1 MNLIQASYSQNIRAR
16 WTNLS
21 RKPLTYTYTG
31 DLNSHD
37 RCKRAWAY
45 EKHAHFSPPE
55 QIQAVFGNLYHSV
68 LEWLAKAH
76 HLYTN
81 GLRTE
86 PDSEEFGKVLL
97 KKLRMLR
104 SQGIHSKVDNDESIK
119 GMVLRKVYPTHTSTT
134 PTTILH
140 PDFDLIIKSAERTE
154 VDLKA
159 PVDLKTHLPTWDK
172 NVFRDHERLHLRG
185 IVDVVRSIS
194 KPIHFGKIWE
204 WNSTHTDGKAVTR
217 TVSGKV
223 GDLELWDYKSTNYDP
238 HQILQYV
245 NQMLTYAYIYE
256 KTHNERPVRCVL
268 FFIGEVKPLSEPQVS
283 ERFLAIEADNLI
295 VNEKSFQNT
304 LSQVKEIQ
312 ETINTFEQNPG
323 SLEGG
328 DVNGNL
334 DDDVATNQCIICMK
348 RWDCTTYENYC
359 IKKTGKPSTYLDLYA
374 IR

>member
-1 MNLIQASYSQNIRAR
+1 MSKR
-16 WTNLS
+16 
-21 RKPLTYTYTG
+21 PLTYTYTG

-55 QIQAVFGNLYHSV
+55 QVQAVFGNLYHSA

-76 HLYTN
+76 HQFAN
-81 GLRTE
+81 KLRSE

-104 SQGIHSKVDNDESIK
+104 AQGIHSKVENDESIK
-119 GMVLRKVYPTHTSTT
+119 GMVLRKVYPSHTDAT
-134 PTTILH
+134 PTTVLH
-140 PDFDLIIKSAERTE
+140 PDFEIIIKSAERTE

-159 PVDLKTHLPTWDK
+159 PVDLKATLPTWDK
-172 NVFRDHERLHLRG
+172 DVFREHDRLHLRG
-185 IVDVVRSIS
+185 IVDVVRSIRN
-194 KPIHFGKIWE
+194 PMEFDRLWE
-204 WNSTHTDGKAVTR
+204 WNSTHTDGKAISRKVT
-217 TVSGKV
+217 GKV

-238 HQILQYV
+238 NQIVQYV

-268 FFIGEVKPLSEPQVS
+268 FFIGEVTPPGQPQVP
-283 ERFLAIEADNLI
+283 ERFIVIEADNRT

-304 LSQVKEIQ
+304 LRQVVQIQ
-312 ETINTFEQNPG
+312 ETINTFENDPA

-328 DVNGNL
+328 DVNGDL
-334 DDDVATNQCIICMK
+334 DDEVATKQCIVCMK
-348 RWDCTTYENYC
+348 RWDCSTYENYS
-359 IKKTGKPSTYLDLYA
+359 IKKTGKKSTYLDLYA

>member
-1 MNLIQASYSQNIRAR
+1 M
-16 WTNLS
+16 S
-21 RKPLTYTYTG
+21 RRPLTYTYTG

-55 QIQAVFGNLYHSV
+55 QVQAVFGNLYHSA

-76 HLYTN
+76 HQFAN
-81 GLRTE
+81 KLRTE

-104 SQGIHSKVDNDESIK
+104 AQGIHSKVENDESIK
-119 GMVLRKVYPTHTSTT
+119 GMVLRKVSPSHTDTKATT
-134 PTTILH
+134 TLH
-140 PDFDLIIKSAERTE
+140 PDFELIIKSAERTE

-159 PVDLKTHLPTWDK
+159 PVDLKTHLPTWNK
-172 NVFRDHERLHLRG
+172 AVFRDNERLHLRG

-194 KPIHFGKIWE
+194 NPMQFDRLWE
-204 WNSTHTDGKAVTR
+204 WNSTHTDGKAVPR
-217 TVSGKV
+217 TVLGKV

-238 HQILQYV
+238 NQILQYV

-268 FFIGEVKPLSEPQVS
+268 FFIGEVKSPGQTQVP
-283 ERFLAIEADNLI
+283 ERFIVIEADNKT

-304 LSQVKEIQ
+304 LSQVEQIQ
-312 ETINTFEQNPG
+312 ETINTFENDPA

-328 DVNGNL
+328 DVNGDL
-334 DDDVATNQCIICMK
+334 DDEVATNQCILCMK
-348 RWDCTTYENYC
+348 RWDCSTYAKYS
-359 IKKTGKPSTYLDLYA
+359 IGKTGNLSKDVDLYA